1 MRGFLHGCFALWAL
15 SLPLHGGWQAV
26 GGPEEIIIEGNPA
39 RVEAG
44 IRLEVPS
51 PAKPAAARFGPI
63 RIDAVPRAMNLQAT
77 VQSSIP
83 KGSKFRISVFISHDD
98 RFPGDPT
105 KPIAR
110 TNRLIQP
117 GENGPIWLN
126 LALPKSTGPGKPLHV
141 FIEIASGD
149 LDRSGKPGPAT
160 PGRLKV
166 SGIDLRPSTLPATGN
181 RDSRRSAFLEFF
193 GRHTL
198 AGEVGRIHGKSALRL
213 PGLLAAIQG
222 VKSSHDPRLDRFIAE
237 NITIIRA
244 MRGKGLRIGPFEIFF
259 PIANL
264 VAAKRQLGPALT
276 GHPRYEEYR
285 KAVFEFQST
294 WQDYKSNADGWPKR
308 PIREAKSIADVPASI
323 DTGNFRLLVS
333 AAGYL
338 SAQEFPDFRTTLLH
352 PKSGQQQ
359 ILTRAV
365 IQREM
370 NLYLRRV
377 YHSIASSNTWEYGS
391 QTYLAIDFAPIH
403 LIALHAEDPEIR
415 RIASH
420 TLDCL
425 YSSLA
430 ASTNRGHYINSAGRS
445 KGEFLGTGSGMGFL
459 GWLMFGN
466 GRSSDALTTPFLVY
480 AALPGS
486 YQVPDAILPP
496 KDHPF
501 VKREKI
507 GSGDNFVG
515 IYTYQ
520 SKSFGLTSTI
530 ESRNPA
536 SRSKPGWDRDSFYK
550 EAARHKLNW
559 TTGPGG
565 GFAPQWQNSSQP
577 YAARRNKP
585 NGNYYGLNPWSQVAQ
600 YEGTQIGLADVPK
613 DYPFRQL
620 YTVYPN
626 GGAILKRMDHAPS
639 GWTLCHTG
647 STLFAFRSLKPPT
660 RTAEIPADRS
670 TSTDRFDYKKTA
682 WILEV
687 IDAPNTTTPKTVD
700 AIEAELKHFLG
711 RLLLA
716 RVEAKH
722 LDDGDPAP
730 PVFSYASPIRGRTLA
745 LDASV
750 YPVAADG
757 SGLPVKD
764 YPVLAIE
771 PQSPKS
777 PSVKQSRDE
786 LLWLDGDGTPILKR
800 SFADWV
806 R

>member
-1 MRGFLHGCFALWAL
+1 MRSFFGAWLALWTLAT
-15 SLPLHGGWQAV
+15 PLLAGWQAV
-26 GGPEEIIIEGNPA
+26 GDPQCVTFEGNSDQLG
-39 RVEAG
+39 AG
-44 IRLEVPS
+44 VRLDVPS

-63 RIDAVPRAMNLQAT
+63 HVKSAPRALNLQAT
-77 VQSSIP
+77 VQSAFP
-83 KGSKFRISVFISHDD
+83 KGSKFRISVFMSSED
-98 RFPGDPT
+98 RFPEDPS
-105 KPIAR
+105 KQIAR
-110 TNRLIQP
+110 TNRLIQA
-117 GENGPIWLN
+117 GENGPLWLN
-126 LALPKSTGPGKPLHV
+126 LALPKSDPSGKPLHA

-160 PGRLKV
+160 TGRLMV
-166 SGIDLRPSTLPATGN
+166 SGINLAASTLPAIVDV
-181 RDSRRSAFLEFF
+181 DSRRAAFLEFF

-198 AGEVGRIHGKSALRL
+198 TSSVGKINTKTALRL
-213 PGLLAAIQG
+213 PGLLAAIQQ
-222 VKSSHDPRLDRFIAE
+222 VKSPQDPRLDRFIAE
-237 NITIIRA
+237 NITIIKA
-244 MRGKGLRIGPFEIFF
+244 MRGNNLRLGPFEIFF
-259 PIANL
+259 PIANF
-264 VAAKRQLGPALT
+264 VAAKRQLGNTLT
-276 GHPRYEEYR
+276 GHPRYDEYR
-285 KAVFEFQST
+285 RTVFEFQCT
-294 WQDYKSNADGWPKR
+294 WQDYKSNADGCPKR
-308 PIREAKSIADVPASI
+308 PIREAKSIADVPESI

-338 SAQEFPDFRTTLLH
+338 SAQEFPNFQTIIRNPH
-352 PKSGQQQ
+352 SGQQR

-370 NLYLRRV
+370 DLYLRRV

-403 LIALHAEDPEIR
+403 LIALHSENPEIR

-466 GRSSDALTTPFLVY
+466 GRSADALTTPFLVY
-480 AALPGS
+480 AALPGG
-486 YQVPDAILPP
+486 YKVPDAIRPP
-496 KDHPF
+496 LELPF

-507 GSGDNFVG
+507 GSGDNFVC

-536 SRSKPGWDRDSFYK
+536 SRHKPGWDRDSFYK
-550 EAARHKLNW
+550 EASRHKLNW

-585 NGNYYGLNPWSQVAQ
+585 NGNYYGLNPWSQVVQ
-600 YEGTQIGLADVPK
+600 HEGTQIGLADVPK

-620 YTVYPN
+620 YTIYPN
-626 GGAILKRMDHAPS
+626 GGAIRKRLDHPQS

-647 STLFAFRSLKPPT
+647 GTLFAFRSLKPPT
-660 RTAEIPADRS
+660 TSAEKSSDRS

-687 IDAPNTTTPKTVD
+687 IDAPDSANPKSGAVIDT
-700 AIEAELKHFLG
+700 ELDRFLK
-711 RLLLA
+711 LLLTA
-716 RVEAKH
+716 RSNSMH
-722 LDDGDPAP
+722 LDDADPAP
-730 PVFSYASPIRGRTLA
+730 PRFTYTSPISGRTLA

-750 YPVAADG
+750 YPIPADG
-757 SGLPVKD
+757 SGMSVKD
-764 YPVLAIE
+764 YLVLATD
-771 PQSPKS
+771 PKAGKAA
-777 PSVKQSRDE
+777 SVKQSREE
-786 LLWLDGDGTPILKR
+786 LLWLDGEGKPMLKR
-800 SFADWV
+800 SFADWIK
-806 R
+806 